1 MKAKRLVIN
10 ITYRLIHFRKEAI
23 TIPLVACTLLL
34 MIGFQQVVW
43 GQQPENQSNFA
54 PVLLNGYK
62 LSGTFGEL
70 RSNHFH
76 SGIDLK
82 TGESTGLPVLAAAAG
97 YVSRVKI
104 SANGYGKAIYITHGN
119 NVTTVY
125 AHLSD
130 FSSPVLKD
138 TILKSQKT
146 KKSFETELFFDE
158 NFLQINEGQIIGWSG
173 NTGSSEGPH
182 LHFETRHTGSELP
195 FDPVIKGYHWSDTI
209 PPAIRSIA
217 IYYPGPS
224 GGIQGASRFEMVADS
239 LAQQQ
244 TLPGTIAVYKD
255 FFMGIEVDDKAG
267 MEPNLLGIKNIRM
280 YLNDSLFFRVDIDSF
295 AFDQTRMINSF
306 IDYTAFNNNKR
317 RIILLHVLP
326 GNELPFYESK
336 SGIISPKAGEQY
348 QIKFEATDCQG
359 LTSTLM
365 CILEKA
371 NDISLTRQL
380 MGTRIP
386 WQTGKRFIGSSFKV
400 DVPPLS
406 LMEDSW
412 LQTGETVTD
421 YLFYL
426 SPVIELESTDPVAF
440 RTNYTLS
447 VHPSVTDSLLQPKLV
462 LARIDT
468 AGDLSYAGGKWENG
482 WVVAKLKN
490 TGNLV
495 VVADTVAPVT
505 GELEAAPAT
514 SYTGEQIFRLSI
526 PVKPDFSGIERVNC
540 EIDGNWVAA
549 ELYVNDPVIR
559 IDYNVPSTGATHV
572 LKVQLSDRCSNVSER
587 QFSFTW

>member
-10 ITYRLIHFRKEAI
+10 TTSRLIHFCKSGI
-23 TIPLVACTLLL
+23 TIPLIAGTLLL
-34 MIGFQQVVW
+34 MNGFQQVVW
-43 GQQPENQSNFA
+43 GQQPENQPHFG
-54 PVLLNGYK
+54 PVLLNSYK

-82 TGESTGLPVLAAAAG
+82 TGESIGQPVLAAAAG

-125 AHLSD
+125 AHLSE
-130 FSSPVLKD
+130 FASLLLKD
-138 TILKSQKT
+138 TILQNQKT

-158 NFLQINEGQIIGWSG
+158 NYLQINEGQIIGWSG

-195 FDPVIKGYHWSDTI
+195 FDPVIKGYQWSDTI

-217 IYYPGPS
+217 FYYPGPS
-224 GGIQGASRFEMVADS
+224 GGIQGASRFEMVADT
-239 LAQQQ
+239 LIQHQ
-244 TLPGTIAVYKD
+244 TLPGPIAVYKD

-267 MEPNLLGIKNIRM
+267 SESNLLGIKNIRM

-306 IDYTAFNNNKR
+306 LDYTAFYNNKR
-317 RIILLHVLP
+317 RIILLHALP
-326 GNELPFYESK
+326 GNDLPFYVTK
-336 SGIISPKAGEQY
+336 SGMISPKAGEQY
-348 QIKFEATDCQG
+348 QIKIEATDCQG
-359 LTSTLM
+359 LTSSLV
-365 CILEKA
+365 CVLEKE

-380 MGTRIP
+380 IGTKMA
-386 WQTGKRFIGSSFKV
+386 WQTGKRFIGNSFKV
-400 DVPPLS
+400 EVPPLS

-412 LQTGETVTD
+412 LQTGETITD
-421 YLFYL
+421 HLFYL
-426 SPVIELESTDPVAF
+426 SPVIELESSDPVAF
-440 RTNYTLS
+440 RTNFTLS

-462 LARIDT
+462 LARIDST
-468 AGDLSYAGGKWENG
+468 EDLSYAGGKWENG

-505 GELEAAPAT
+505 GELEAAPAI
-514 SYTGEQIFRLSI
+514 SYAGEQIFRLSI

-540 EIDGNWVAA
+540 EIDGNWVAG
-549 ELYVNDPVIR
+549 ELYVNEPVIR
-559 IDYNVPSTGATHV
+559 IDYNVPSTGVTHL
-572 LKVQLSDRCSNVSER
+572 LKVQLTDRCSNVSER